1 MDELINNAEQKDKE
15 RNIGIFNL
23 IIVNELIFTIC
34 NN

>member
-23 IIVNELIFTIC
+23 IIVNDLLFILC

>member
-1 MDELINNAEQKDKE
+1 MDDLIKNAEQKDKE
-15 RNIGIFNL
+15 RNIGIFNQ

>member
-1 MDELINNAEQKDKE
+1 MDELINNANRKDKE

-23 IIVNELIFTIC
+23 IIVNDLLFILC